1 MPTAPASPTTANIE
15 RPRRTSSMT
24 ISPSVVSAP
33 QPPVGPQHV
42 EQDLGLTR
50 TSSSV
55 NLDGE
60 PRIFPGVVSRR
71 RRSSLRSSNVED
83 GEEAHSG
90 LHRVH
95 TEPVVQEQDTDDE
108 DL

>member
-1 MPTAPASPTTANIE
+1 MPTQPASPTALNTE

-24 ISPSVVSAP
+24 ISPSVISAP
-33 QPPVGPQHV
+33 QPPTGQQP

-71 RRSSLRSSNVED
+71 RRSSLKGSDVRD
-83 GEEAHSG
+83 GEESHG
-90 LHRVH
+90 LHRVP